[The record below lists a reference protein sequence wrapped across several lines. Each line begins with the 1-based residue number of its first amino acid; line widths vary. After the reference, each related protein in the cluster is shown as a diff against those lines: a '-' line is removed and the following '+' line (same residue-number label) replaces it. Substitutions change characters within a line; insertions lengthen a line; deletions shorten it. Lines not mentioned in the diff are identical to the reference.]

1 MVSSKT
7 TFRLRK
13 ATDIRRENAT
23 FELLADDVPILDMG
37 FSDEGTFEVAFNE
50 QIGGIIIAWDKLQAW
65 IEEGRRMAEVDRA

>member
-13 ATDIRRENAT
+13 STDIRRENAL

-50 QIGGIIIAWDKLQAW
+50 QIGGIIIAWDKLQDW
-65 IEEGRRMAEVDRA
+65 IEEGRKMAEVDRA